1 MQVFI
6 LKDKITINTKLFEKL
21 LSDFPYQEG
30 SWVLKIKKKH
40 IGSPQNTLKRLF
52 RNLREK
58 YRKIF
63 YQILFQKVFSNEEYT
78 PML

>member
-21 LSDFPYQEG
+21 LSYFPYQEG
-30 SWVLKIKKKH
+30 SWVLKIKKH
-40 IGSPQNTLKRLF
+40 IDSPQNTLKRLF

-63 YQILFQKVFSNEEYT
+63 SQILFQKVFSNEEYT